1 MDEVCC
7 RPFLFT
13 RSLWFVNCWLLF
25 KVYCCKNLQNHQSET
40 VINNCKKV
48 FSQFGIPKELN
59 MDNGPE
65 FSSHKF
71 RSFSKTWDI
80 HKTIS
85 SHHHQSNGLAE
96 RFILTVKQTLNKVKF
111 NSEDHFLAILS
122 LNSQTDQNGTSP
134 AKKLFGHKLR
144 ITLPSLI
151 PFIQSTTTKKHTVT
165 QNLKRKLS
173 EIAPGTTVRIRTNE
187 QNLWEKKVLFWV
199 KIITHD
205 RTIF

>member
-96 RFILTVKQTLNKVKF
+96 RFILTVKQTLNNVKF

-144 ITLPSLI
+144 IALPLLI
-151 PFIQSTTTKKHTVT
+151 PFTKVPPPKSILLPKT
-165 QNLKRKLS
+165 
-173 EIAPGTTVRIRTNE
+173 
-187 QNLWEKKVLFWV
+187 
-199 KIITHD
+199 
-205 RTIF
+205 

>member
-1 MDEVCC
+1 M
-7 RPFLFT
+7 
-13 RSLWFVNCWLLF
+13 
-25 KVYCCKNLQNHQSET
+25 QNHQSET
-40 VINNCKKV
+40 LINNCKKV

-71 RSFSKTWDI
+71 FSFSKTWDI
-80 HKTIS
+80 HKKIS

-96 RFILTVKQTLNKVKF
+96 RFILTAKQTLNKVKF
-111 NSEDHFLAILS
+111 NSEDHFLAMLS

-134 AKKLFGHKLR
+134 AKKIIWSQIK
-144 ITLPSLI
+144 INVTLAHSI
-151 PFIQSTTTKKHTVT
+151 YQSTTTEKHTVT

-187 QNLWEKKVLFWV
+187 QNLWDKKVLF
-199 KIITHD
+199 
-205 RTIF
+205 

>member
-1 MDEVCC
+1 
-7 RPFLFT
+7 
-13 RSLWFVNCWLLF
+13 
-25 KVYCCKNLQNHQSET
+25 
-40 VINNCKKV
+40 
-48 FSQFGIPKELN
+48 

-85 SHHHQSNGLAE
+85 SHHQSNGLAE

-144 ITLPSLI
+144 IALPLLI
-151 PFIQSTTTKKHTVT
+151 PFTKVPPPKSILLPKT
-165 QNLKRKLS
+165 
-173 EIAPGTTVRIRTNE
+173 
-187 QNLWEKKVLFWV
+187 
-199 KIITHD
+199 
-205 RTIF
+205 